1 MLSEKKYSPFYS
13 SFLSL
18 CTQKGV
24 APSVAARDS
33 GISSGAPTA
42 WKNGAVPKPAQR
54 EKLCSYFGVSDEV
67 LLGYAKVEKTPTQEG
82 ELNRN
87 MIDPAFF
94 RVMQDAND
102 RGYTPEDIQMALDF
116 LDRARRRDQK

>member
-1 MLSEKKYSPFYS
+1 MLNEKNYSPFYS
-13 SFLSL
+13 SFLTL

-54 EKLCSYFGVSDEV
+54 EKLCTYFGVSDEV
-67 LLGYAKVEKTPTQEG
+67 LLGYKNAEKTTTPEG
-82 ELNRN
+82 GRSQDDL
-87 MIDPAFF
+87 DPAFF
-94 RVMQDAND
+94 MILQSAKEKGLSPDD
-102 RGYTPEDIQMALDF
+102 LQMAIDF
-116 LDRARRRDQK
+116 LNRARRRDQE

>member
-1 MLSEKKYSPFYS
+1 MIADYLG
-13 SFLSL
+13 LSL
-18 CTQKGV
+18 EYLLTG
-24 APSVAARDS
+24 
-33 GISSGAPTA
+33 T
-42 WKNGAVPKPAQR
+42 
-54 EKLCSYFGVSDEV
+54 DET
-67 LLGYAKVEKTPTQEG
+67 KKMPTQEG